1 MMPARTSRL
10 RANAAPAG
18 LERCREV
25 GVGAHCQALETIR
38 VLRRDRE
45 CPPSVETRSEI
56 ARLGECLAHA
66 RRGARVV
73 PIGVG
78 EQLHCLREL
87 SLERS
92 LRALELE
99 RALGG
104 RELGEGAM

>member
-25 GVGAHCQALETIR
+25 GVGAHGQALETIR
-38 VLRRDRE
+38 VLLRERE
-45 CPPSVETRSEI
+45 CAACVETRPAI
-56 ARLGECLAHA
+56 AGPGECLAHV

-73 PIGVG
+73 PIRVG
-78 EQLHCLREL
+78 KELHGLREL
-87 SLERS
+87 GLEHS

-99 RALGG
+99 CPL
-104 RELGEGAM
+104 